1 MKRFKLVL
9 MLMMSLVM
17 MKSLDAQSIRVLP
30 VPESNIT
37 NVAAEMLYDRLNQ
50 VVALNGVSSVDN
62 SNKFLLVPKVTVLSI
77 EPTPMFPI
85 RFVAEVEISL
95 FLVDNSRNLVISQEM
110 LTKKGVAENE
120 KKAVN
125 EAIKSIK
132 TRDAKLKKFIVNGK
146 NKILEYYNAECDKVV
161 ETINT
166 YIEMEMYDAAMNELN
181 AVPQIDA
188 ELDCY
193 KNSMD
198 ILNKI
203 SKEQQ
208 AKSNDNI
215 KNETPDVSWIMN

>member
-1 MKRFKLVL
+1 